1 MDDKYK
7 ILRHYFGYSSF
18 RKGQE
23 NMVDCL
29 LSGRDAL
36 GIMPTGAGKSIC
48 YQVPAIM
55 MQGITIVVSPLVSL
69 MKDQVNSLVQRGVSA
84 AYINSSLTY
93 QQYLKVLQ
101 YVYEGRYKIIYV
113 APERLLTSDF
123 LTLCKKVTISMVAI
137 DEAHCVSQWGQDF
150 RPSYLNINEFI
161 ENLTQRPIVGAFTAT
176 ATNEVKDDI
185 IKILKLRTPKIVTTG
200 FDRPNLYFSVLRPNN
215 KRSKLVELIKDRKGT
230 SGIVYCSTRKKV
242 EEVCGWLNDSG
253 LPATRYHA
261 GLSDEER
268 RKNQDDFVYD
278 RNPIIV
284 ATNAFGMGI
293 DKSNVSYVIHFN
305 MPKNIENY
313 YQEAGRAGRDGEEA
327 DCILLYSKSDV
338 MTNRFLINKTEPN
351 PQLTDEQIEFIRKR
365 EEERLKYM
373 TFYCTTSDCLRGRIL
388 KYFGDNYD
396 GRCGKCSNCLTKF
409 ETVDVTV
416 EAQKILSC
424 IVRTG
429 QRYGIKMI
437 TDVLQG
443 KTNDRLLK
451 AKLDMQSTYGI
462 MKKYKATE
470 IKYIIEKLEEQEYIN
485 FVGADYPIIRI
496 TEMSY
501 PVLHG
506 DAKIYIQKSTKMYSK
521 APVVNTE
528 GLNTELYDGLK
539 AVRTYF
545 AKKRGVPAYVIF
557 SDATLVNMCKK
568 MPVTSA
574 EFLSVNGVGYTKLEK
589 YGQTFMNVIKKYK
602 EDVAKSDEN

>member
-253 LPATRYHA
+253 LSATRYHA

>member
-69 MKDQVNSLVQRGVSA
+69 MKDQVNSLVQQGVSA

>member
-69 MKDQVNSLVQRGVSA
+69 MKDQVNSLVQQGVSA

-253 LPATRYHA
+253 LSATRYHA

-388 KYFGDNYD
+388 KYFGDNYH
-396 GRCGKCSNCLTKF
+396 GRCRKCSNCLTKF